1 MLLPKPGRQTKVAR
15 IIQSS
20 ILIAIAL
27 FLIAPE
33 PRAEREIVDE
43 IIAVVGDTVVLGS
56 EVANQ
61 MRMFLLQNNRQLT
74 GEEEARKLQS
84 DILEQMIN
92 DHLLLAAAKLDTSI
106 VIRDEEV
113 EASLDDHIARISK
126 NFPSMDQFEQAL
138 TAEGLTLRDLRKQ
151 YRDDAKSTLLKQRFI
166 QRKLYNVSVS
176 RHEVEQFFT
185 QYKDSIPSQPEA
197 SKLAHILLRV
207 TASKAVE
214 DSVRDFVTALRQR
227 ILDGADFAT
236 ISSRY
241 SSMGY
246 GANGGDLGYMSREDV
261 VPEFARAA
269 FNLNVGEMSGVI
281 RTQFGY
287 HIIRCEGKEE
297 PRLHLRHVLLAV
309 TPTSQDTARLI
320 HLADSLVG
328 AIAQGSDFAELAKAF
343 SEDTESRAN
352 GGELGWF
359 TAEHLPVDLTDD
371 VAGWSAVGEIRGPI
385 VSTQGTHILKLL
397 DYTPAKTLDITA
409 DFDRIKE
416 MAREEKTGRL
426 VEDWISGLRQKAYI
440 EVHLPQHAN

>member
-1 MLLPKPGRQTKVAR
+1 MHQPNLERPTKVAR
-15 IIQSS
+15 IIRSTIVS
-20 ILIAIAL
+20 ACLLCLVAS
-27 FLIAPE
+27 PT
-33 PRAEREIVDE
+33 RAEREIVDE

-61 MRMFLLQNNRQLT
+61 MRMFLLQNNRQLAS
-74 GEEEARKLQS
+74 EDEARKLQN

-113 EASLDDHIARISK
+113 DAALDDHIARISK

-166 QRKLYNVSVS
+166 QKKLYNVSVS
-176 RHEVEQFFT
+176 RHEVEAFFT
-185 QYKDSIPSQPEA
+185 RYKDSIPSQPEA

-214 DSVRDFVTALRQR
+214 DSVRDLAVTLRQR

-241 SSMGY
+241 SSLGA
-246 GANGGDLGYMSREDV
+246 GANGGDLGYISREDV

-269 FNLNVGEMSGVI
+269 FNLGVDEMSGVI
-281 RTQFGY
+281 RTQSGY

-309 TPTSQDTARLI
+309 TPTAEDTARLN

-328 AIAQGSDFAELAKAF
+328 AIAKGSDFAELAKAF
-343 SEDTESRAN
+343 SEDTDSRAN

-359 TAEHLPVDLTDD
+359 TAKDLPEDLADD
-371 VAGWSAVGEIRGPI
+371 VAGWSTVGEIRGPI

-397 DYTPAKTLDITA
+397 YYTPAKALDIVA

-426 VEDWISGLRQKAYI
+426 VETWISGLRQKAYV